1 MRASGKVTTTMLV
14 SGTFGDSTAPAVAH
28 EISAGGL
35 LGIDCGYGSN
45 EAMQNA
51 TGYFGPD
58 GSLASGNAGIPTL
71 DSSCSWAGSPDQ
83 FLFGTQLLPLV
94 SDSPQF
100 TSGSSCCT
108 FKGGG
113 FTAEIVYVQGG
124 PSKINGFDVTL
135 SWNPKILFALEFDQG
150 GLPWF
155 DGNSFT
161 GTSTID
167 NTLGT
172 AQLTQSILAPPAPS
186 AYISGNV
193 TLFRIRFDVVGIG
206 TTSLTISNDL
216 LIDADSPPNNLPPPI
231 IQGSFTTSNIPN

>member
-14 SGTFGDSTAPAVAH
+14 SDTFGDSTAAAVAH
-28 EISAGGL
+28 QSSAGGL

-83 FLFGTQLLPLV
+83 FLFGGTQLLPLV

-135 SWNPKILFALEFDQG
+135 SWNP
-150 GLPWF
+150 
-155 DGNSFT
+155 
-161 GTSTID
+161 
-167 NTLGT
+167 
-172 AQLTQSILAPPAPS
+172 
-186 AYISGNV
+186 
-193 TLFRIRFDVVGIG
+193 
-206 TTSLTISNDL
+206 
-216 LIDADSPPNNLPPPI
+216 
-231 IQGSFTTSNIPN
+231 